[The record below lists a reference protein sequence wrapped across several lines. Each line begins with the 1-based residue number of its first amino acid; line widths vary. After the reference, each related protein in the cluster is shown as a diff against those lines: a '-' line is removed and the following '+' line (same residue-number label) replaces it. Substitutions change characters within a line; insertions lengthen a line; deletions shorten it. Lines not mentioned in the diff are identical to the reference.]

1 MKHLWLI
8 HFLANAI
15 LLVVFYEWLGIR
27 DSRISQLLLSAFI
40 GIALLSGI
48 VLLHSQTFNINPRRF
63 AVIFLIFLLI
73 YWGLSAIP
81 LDKAGVWIA
90 STLTFRSR
98 KPVNPATVL
107 NLLNGLRWILQW
119 IVVPLILLQRTR
131 PAFWLQF
138 AAIVLLAFV
147 VPRYLI
153 SWTPKLNGTALQI
166 LSFLLRFGIAYCL
179 AITGFVALAR
189 LTSSGRPDLIQP
201 ITAPLP

>member
-1 MKHLWLI
+1 MKRLWLI
-8 HFLANAI
+8 QFLANAI

-27 DSRISQLLLSAFI
+27 DSRVSQLLLSALI
-40 GIALLSGI
+40 GIALLAGI

-63 AVIFLIFLLI
+63 ALIFLIFLLI
-73 YWGLSAIP
+73 CWGFSAIP
-81 LDKAGVWIA
+81 LDEASVWIA

-98 KPVNPATVL
+98 KPVNPATIL
-107 NLLNGLRWILQW
+107 ALLNGLRWILQW
-119 IVVPLILLQRTR
+119 IAIPLILLQRKR

-138 AAIVLLAFV
+138 AAIVLLAFL

-153 SWTPKLNGTALQI
+153 LWTPKLAGTAPQI
-166 LSFLLRFGIAYCL
+166 LSFVLRFGIAYCL
-179 AITGFVALAR
+179 AITGFVAFAR